1 MNRYRAGA
9 IGLRLL
15 SLFIVF
21 SAAFVALR
29 LLPGDPVTAEL
40 IQSGAD
46 QSVIDAQRRALGL
59 DQPLIVQYGRAMLG
73 LFTGDLGQSLVSGVQ
88 VRDLIAA
95 ALGHTLALAGASALV
110 ALTLGLTLGVVSG
123 AGGRGL
129 GSVASAVTAAALSVP
144 IYWSGTL
151 AVLLFSV
158 WLNILPSSGSDSLAH
173 LILPAAVLGFHAAG
187 AVARSTHLI
196 MRETLA
202 ADHVRTARAKGLSR
216 LQVLLNHAL
225 RTAAAPLVAI
235 AALQIGFLLSGT
247 VVIETLFVRPGL
259 GRLLLDAALR
269 RDYPVALGAVIIIA
283 GIYLL
288 ITSAADWI
296 IPLVDPRIRTP

>member
-1 MNRYRAGA
+1 
-9 IGLRLL
+9 
-15 SLFIVF
+15 
-21 SAAFVALR
+21 
-29 LLPGDPVTAEL
+29 
-40 IQSGAD
+40 
-46 QSVIDAQRRALGL
+46 
-59 DQPLIVQYGRAMLG
+59 
-73 LFTGDLGQSLVSGVQ
+73 
-88 VRDLIAA
+88 
-95 ALGHTLALAGASALV
+95 
-110 ALTLGLTLGVVSG
+110 
-123 AGGRGL
+123 
-129 GSVASAVTAAALSVP
+129 
-144 IYWSGTL
+144 
-151 AVLLFSV
+151 
-158 WLNILPSSGSDSLAH
+158 
-173 LILPAAVLGFHAAG
+173 
-187 AVARSTHLI
+187 
-196 MRETLA
+196 
-202 ADHVRTARAKGLSR
+202 LSR

>member
-9 IGLRLL
+9 LGLRLL
-15 SLFIVF
+15 SFLIVF
-21 SAAFVALR
+21 STVFVALR

-40 IQSGAD
+40 TQSGAD

-59 DQPLIVQYGRAMLG
+59 DQPLIVQYGRALLG
-73 LFTGDLGQSLVSGVQ
+73 VLTGDLGQSLVSGVQ
-88 VRDLIAA
+88 VRELIAP

-110 ALTLGLTLGVVSG
+110 ALSLGLSLGMLSG
-123 AGGRGL
+123 AGGRGA
-129 GSVASAVTAAALSVP
+129 GAVASTVTAAALSVP

-158 WLNILPSSGSDSLAH
+158 WLNILPSSGSDSPAH
-173 LILPAAVLGFHAAG
+173 LILPAFVLGFHAAG

-216 LQVLLNHAL
+216 LQVLLNHTL
-225 RTAAAPLVAI
+225 RTAAAPLI
-235 AALQIGFLLSGT
+235 AVTALQIGFLLSGT

-283 GIYLL
+283 AIYLL
-288 ITSAADWI
+288 ITSLADWI